1 MLFTRLTRRASTVAQ
16 SRLHRIAGLPIAL
29 ALFVLAASGAVLAQE
44 IDHRPVVLTGADVP
58 ALTGADVTTPV
69 CFTFVDGAW
78 AQCPLQIDERAM
90 LDPASNYPT
99 SISDAAELFGGT
111 PQLLYTAPQDYP
123 MNGFTPIIQVDPDPT
138 FDADD
143 ELVLMARFFGDVV
156 SPQAPP
162 FAPEEVVEV
171 LFEGRAAYVF
181 VPTSPLAQDAGYD
194 LVSYSFDLLSGDFPS
209 TYNFEGDTTLPDEW
223 GQGDFLAANPEYS
236 AVQTDYY
243 QTAFEDRWIQREWSM
258 TDGQGGYG
266 PDILDRVK
274 FGTRPNTMGNQNNC
288 GRSIWTGSARR
299 GTLGIQKDGPIRAL
313 RYAQGFNSGG
323 LNYVLYTMYERYIVY
338 YMAHQMHRTPGAS
351 MWFDLSTNAY
361 GMQHRSNL
369 FAGTVSVDGT
379 PDRTGNGFVNA
390 YLEWDHF
397 AGSQGSFVSV
407 WEVDTN
413 IPGAFPHS
421 YYEDDTTPQVQ
432 QCTGDDVATASSGN
446 VYIFGNNVQDAFVP
460 WTDPSNGA
468 SFDDDDNLRLLR
480 LTRRVIPDGPN
491 MPSTQ
496 ADSLVTSLQAPIT
509 FTAQNVAVI
518 GDDVQAPLFSGT
530 YDGLSYEGTTS
541 DSRIGDSGLDSLVL
555 GGTSANLSFTADA
568 FTPGDPSAGFA
579 VAPINVYAPSS
590 GFVVAA
596 DTAGNVDSLAV
607 SFTALIPDETAPVLT
622 GTYSRSRFDGTAT
635 DDHIDAAGLA
645 SVTLSADAINLDLA
659 VDPFNDGDSP
669 IAFVATPIDDLLL
682 ASGFVIA
689 TDTVGNSDSL
699 FVEITPPDPDT
710 APPALTGTLN
720 GFSFDGHATERAADD
735 TGIAS
740 IALSADATNLDLAVD
755 TFTAGAD
762 SVGFVAMSVDADL
775 AGTGYVIATDM
786 AGNADSLA
794 VTIAARPPDV
804 TAPVI
809 SGAFDD
815 MSFDGLATEIAADDQ
830 GISTVALAADATN
843 LDLSVDLF
851 TVGTDSVSFVA
862 TSVDPD
868 FQGLGYVI
876 ATDVMGNADSLLVD
890 IAPRPDTTAPIVGGS
905 LDAST
910 FAGSATDRQPDDR
923 GLSTIAL
930 DAGAANLELSVDTF
944 EAGTD
949 SVGFSATAVDAGQDA
964 TGWVIATDVVGNADS
979 VFVEIPAL
987 PAFDL
992 TLTIEYAYTNA
1003 TNGTITV
1010 TAINAGTEP
1019 MSNVRVSRLSF
1030 TDVTV
1035 EQKQLSAG
1043 ALGPGDSTD
1052 VVFTFTGAGPDAS
1065 SFFRIRDLHFRVG
1078 DEFNSKNNV
1087 AEAILINGGSARIAG
1102 ATDGES
1108 DALDASDE
1116 ADLRADEGRG
1126 DEGRPQPGE
1135 MDSETDAAPERDAP
1149 AAEGLTE
1156 ATPDGRPG
1164 KPTDSARPE
1173 TDAPQGAA
1181 DSKPSGKPELATD
1194 ASDEPS
1200 ESQQASSADEAS
1212 ATLASATL
1220 NEEVEASGTSGAIH
1234 VASVALPETLSMR
1247 LYPNPGRAYRTV
1259 DLALPEQTRVR
1270 MTLTDLLGRQ
1280 VRTWSQDFEAGYHG
1294 VALDLGT
1301 VAAGPYVL
1309 NVTAGDQ
1316 HAVVRLTV
1324 LP

>member
-29 ALFVLAASGAVLAQE
+29 ALFVLAGSGAVHAQE

-69 CFTFVDGAW
+69 CFAFVDGAW
-78 AQCPLQIDERAM
+78 AQCPLQIDERAV

-123 MNGFTPIIQVDPDPT
+123 MSGFTPIIQVDPDPT

-194 LVSYSFDLLSGDFPS
+194 LISYSFDLLSGDFPS
-209 TYNFEGDTTLPDEW
+209 AYNFEGDTTLPDEW
-223 GQGDFLAANPEYS
+223 GEGDFLAANPEYS

-274 FGTRPNTMGNQNNC
+274 FGTRPNTMGNKNNC

-407 WEVDTN
+407 WEADTN

-421 YYEDDTTPQVQ
+421 YYEDDTTSQVQ

-491 MPSTQ
+491 MPSAQ
-496 ADSLVTSLQAPIT
+496 ADSLVTSLQSPIT

-518 GDDVQAPLFSGT
+518 GDDLQAPLFSGA
-530 YDGLSYEGTTS
+530 YDGLSYEGSAS

-555 GGTSANLSFTADA
+555 GGTSTNLSFTADA

-579 VAPINVYAPSS
+579 VAPIDVYAPSS

-607 SFTALIPDETAPVLT
+607 SFTALVPDDTAPVLA
-622 GTYSRSRFDGTAT
+622 GTYSRSRFDGMAT
-635 DDHIDAAGLA
+635 DDQIDAAGLA
-645 SVTLSADAINLDLA
+645 SLSLSADAVNLDLA
-659 VDPFNDGDSP
+659 VDPFNGGDSP
-669 IAFVATPIDDLLL
+669 VAFVATPTDDLLL

-689 TDTVGNSDSL
+689 TDTVGNTDSL
-699 FVEITPPDPDT
+699 FVEITPPD
-710 APPALTGTLN
+710 
-720 GFSFDGHATERAADD
+720 
-735 TGIAS
+735 
-740 IALSADATNLDLAVD
+740 
-755 TFTAGAD
+755 
-762 SVGFVAMSVDADL
+762 
-775 AGTGYVIATDM
+775 
-786 AGNADSLA
+786 
-794 VTIAARPPDV
+794 
-804 TAPVI
+804 
-809 SGAFDD
+809 
-815 MSFDGLATEIAADDQ
+815 
-830 GISTVALAADATN
+830 
-843 LDLSVDLF
+843 
-851 TVGTDSVSFVA
+851 
-862 TSVDPD
+862 
-868 FQGLGYVI
+868 
-876 ATDVMGNADSLLVD
+876 
-890 IAPRPDTTAPIVGGS
+890 
-905 LDAST
+905 
-910 FAGSATDRQPDDR
+910 
-923 GLSTIAL
+923 
-930 DAGAANLELSVDTF
+930 
-944 EAGTD
+944 
-949 SVGFSATAVDAGQDA
+949 
-964 TGWVIATDVVGNADS
+964 
-979 VFVEIPAL
+979 
-987 PAFDL
+987 
-992 TLTIEYAYTNA
+992 
-1003 TNGTITV
+1003 
-1010 TAINAGTEP
+1010 
-1019 MSNVRVSRLSF
+1019 
-1030 TDVTV
+1030 
-1035 EQKQLSAG
+1035 
-1043 ALGPGDSTD
+1043 
-1052 VVFTFTGAGPDAS
+1052 
-1065 SFFRIRDLHFRVG
+1065 
-1078 DEFNSKNNV
+1078 
-1087 AEAILINGGSARIAG
+1087 
-1102 ATDGES
+1102 
-1108 DALDASDE
+1108 
-1116 ADLRADEGRG
+1116 
-1126 DEGRPQPGE
+1126 
-1135 MDSETDAAPERDAP
+1135 
-1149 AAEGLTE
+1149 
-1156 ATPDGRPG
+1156 
-1164 KPTDSARPE
+1164 
-1173 TDAPQGAA
+1173 
-1181 DSKPSGKPELATD
+1181 
-1194 ASDEPS
+1194 
-1200 ESQQASSADEAS
+1200 
-1212 ATLASATL
+1212 
-1220 NEEVEASGTSGAIH
+1220 
-1234 VASVALPETLSMR
+1234 
-1247 LYPNPGRAYRTV
+1247 
-1259 DLALPEQTRVR
+1259 
-1270 MTLTDLLGRQ
+1270 
-1280 VRTWSQDFEAGYHG
+1280 
-1294 VALDLGT
+1294 
-1301 VAAGPYVL
+1301 
-1309 NVTAGDQ
+1309 
-1316 HAVVRLTV
+1316 
-1324 LP
+1324 

>member
-1 MLFTRLTRRASTVAQ
+1 M
-16 SRLHRIAGLPIAL
+16 
-29 ALFVLAASGAVLAQE
+29 
-44 IDHRPVVLTGADVP
+44 VLTGADVP

-69 CFTFVDGAW
+69 CFAFVDGAW
-78 AQCPLQIDERAM
+78 AQCPLQIDERAV

-123 MNGFTPIIQVDPDPT
+123 MSGFTPIIQVDPDPT

-194 LVSYSFDLLSGDFPS
+194 LISYSFDLLSGDFPS
-209 TYNFEGDTTLPDEW
+209 AYNFEGDTTLPDEW
-223 GQGDFLAANPEYS
+223 GEGDFLAANPEYS

-274 FGTRPNTMGNQNNC
+274 FGTRPNTMGNKNNC

-407 WEVDTN
+407 WEADTN

-421 YYEDDTTPQVQ
+421 YYEDDTTSQVQ

-491 MPSTQ
+491 MPSAQ
-496 ADSLVTSLQAPIT
+496 ADSLVTSLQSPIT

-518 GDDVQAPLFSGT
+518 GDDLQAPLFSGA
-530 YDGLSYEGTTS
+530 YDGLSYEGSAS

-555 GGTSANLSFTADA
+555 GGTSTNLSFTADA

-579 VAPINVYAPSS
+579 VAPIDVYAPSS

-607 SFTALIPDETAPVLT
+607 SFTALVPDDTAPVLA
-622 GTYSRSRFDGTAT
+622 GTYSRSRFDGMAT
-635 DDHIDAAGLA
+635 DDQIDAAGLA
-645 SVTLSADAINLDLA
+645 SLSLSADAVNLDLA
-659 VDPFNDGDSP
+659 VDPFNGGDSP
-669 IAFVATPIDDLLL
+669 VAFVATPTDDLLL

-689 TDTVGNSDSL
+689 TDTVGNTDSL

-710 APPALTGTLN
+710 APPALTGTLD
-720 GFSFDGHATERAADD
+720 GFAFDGHATERAAND

-740 IALSADATNLDLAVD
+740 IALSADAANLDLAVD

-762 SVGFVAMSVDADL
+762 SVGFVAKSVDADL
-775 AGTGYVIATDM
+775 AGTGYVIATDVT
-786 AGNADSLA
+786 GNADSLA
-794 VTIAARPPDV
+794 VSIAARLPDV
-804 TAPVI
+804 TAPVVGGTLD
-809 SGAFDD
+809 SMF
-815 MSFDGLATEIAADDQ
+815 FDGLATEIAADDQ

-862 TSVDPD
+862 TAIDPD
-868 FQGLGYVI
+868 LQGLGYVI
-876 ATDVMGNADSLLVD
+876 ATDVVGNADSVLVD
-890 IAPRPDTTAPIVGGS
+890 IAPRPPDTTAPIVGGS
-905 LDAST
+905 LDASI
-910 FAGSATDRQPDDR
+910 FSGSATDRQPDDR

-944 EAGTD
+944 QAGAD

-979 VFVEIPAL
+979 VYVEIPAL

-992 TLTIEYAYTNA
+992 TLTIDYAYTNA
-1003 TNGTITV
+1003 TDGTITV
-1010 TAINAGTEP
+1010 TAINAGTES

-1035 EQKQLSAG
+1035 EPKHLSAG
-1043 ALGPGDSTD
+1043 AIGPGDSTD

-1087 AEAILINGGSARIAG
+1087 AEAILINGGSTRIAED
-1102 ATDGES
+1102 TDGES
-1108 DALDASDE
+1108 DALDPSDGDALDAPNE
-1116 ADLRADEGRG
+1116 ADLRADDGPS

-1149 AAEGLTE
+1149 AAEGATE
-1156 ATPDGRPG
+1156 AKPDGSPG
-1164 KPTDSARPE
+1164 KPTDAARPE
-1173 TDAPQGAA
+1173 TDAPQSAA

-1200 ESQQASSADEAS
+1200 ESEQALSAEEAHP
-1212 ATLASATL
+1212 TL
-1220 NEEVEASGTSGAIH
+1220 NEEVETSGTSGAIH

>member
-29 ALFVLAASGAVLAQE
+29 ALFVLSASGAVLAQE

-69 CFTFVDGAW
+69 CFAFVDGAW

-123 MNGFTPIIQVDPDPT
+123 MSGFTPIIQVDPDPT

-223 GQGDFLAANPEYS
+223 GEGDFLAANPEYS

-274 FGTRPNTMGNQNNC
+274 FGTRPNTMGNKNNC

-530 YDGLSYEGTTS
+530 YDGLSYEGTAS

-689 TDTVGNSDSL
+689 TDTVGNTDSL

-710 APPALTGTLN
+710 APPALTGTLD
-720 GFSFDGHATERAADD
+720 GFAFDGHATERAAND

-740 IALSADATNLDLAVD
+740 IALSADATNLDLAMD

-775 AGTGYVIATDM
+775 AGT
-786 AGNADSLA
+786 
-794 VTIAARPPDV
+794 
-804 TAPVI
+804 
-809 SGAFDD
+809 
-815 MSFDGLATEIAADDQ
+815 
-830 GISTVALAADATN
+830 
-843 LDLSVDLF
+843 
-851 TVGTDSVSFVA
+851 
-862 TSVDPD
+862 
-868 FQGLGYVI
+868 
-876 ATDVMGNADSLLVD
+876 
-890 IAPRPDTTAPIVGGS
+890 
-905 LDAST
+905 
-910 FAGSATDRQPDDR
+910 
-923 GLSTIAL
+923 
-930 DAGAANLELSVDTF
+930 
-944 EAGTD
+944 
-949 SVGFSATAVDAGQDA
+949 
-964 TGWVIATDVVGNADS
+964 
-979 VFVEIPAL
+979 
-987 PAFDL
+987 
-992 TLTIEYAYTNA
+992 
-1003 TNGTITV
+1003 
-1010 TAINAGTEP
+1010 
-1019 MSNVRVSRLSF
+1019 
-1030 TDVTV
+1030 
-1035 EQKQLSAG
+1035 
-1043 ALGPGDSTD
+1043 
-1052 VVFTFTGAGPDAS
+1052 
-1065 SFFRIRDLHFRVG
+1065 
-1078 DEFNSKNNV
+1078 
-1087 AEAILINGGSARIAG
+1087 
-1102 ATDGES
+1102 
-1108 DALDASDE
+1108 
-1116 ADLRADEGRG
+1116 
-1126 DEGRPQPGE
+1126 
-1135 MDSETDAAPERDAP
+1135 
-1149 AAEGLTE
+1149 
-1156 ATPDGRPG
+1156 
-1164 KPTDSARPE
+1164 
-1173 TDAPQGAA
+1173 
-1181 DSKPSGKPELATD
+1181 
-1194 ASDEPS
+1194 
-1200 ESQQASSADEAS
+1200 
-1212 ATLASATL
+1212 
-1220 NEEVEASGTSGAIH
+1220 
-1234 VASVALPETLSMR
+1234 
-1247 LYPNPGRAYRTV
+1247 
-1259 DLALPEQTRVR
+1259 
-1270 MTLTDLLGRQ
+1270 
-1280 VRTWSQDFEAGYHG
+1280 
-1294 VALDLGT
+1294 
-1301 VAAGPYVL
+1301 
-1309 NVTAGDQ
+1309 
-1316 HAVVRLTV
+1316 
-1324 LP
+1324 